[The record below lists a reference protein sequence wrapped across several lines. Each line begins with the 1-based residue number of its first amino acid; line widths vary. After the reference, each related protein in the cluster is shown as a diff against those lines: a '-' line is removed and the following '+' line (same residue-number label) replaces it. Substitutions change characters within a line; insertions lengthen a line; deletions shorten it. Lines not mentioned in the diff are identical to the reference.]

1 MLDPH
6 IIDELIARHTV
17 HALRDMLLYIEP
29 RTETQAYFI
38 AAIYYLEGTEN
49 ND

>member
-6 IIDELIARHTV
+6 IVDELIARHTV
-17 HALRDMLLYIEP
+17 HALRDMLRYIEP
-29 RTETQAYFI
+29 FTETHAYFI
-38 AAIYYLEGTEN
+38 AAIYYLEGTD

>member
-6 IIDELIARHTV
+6 IVDELIARHTV

-29 RTETQAYFI
+29 FTETQAYFI
-38 AAIYYLEGTEN
+38 AAIRQTEGTD

>member
-6 IIDELIARHTV
+6 IVDELIARHTV

-38 AAIYYLEGTEN
+38 AAIYYLEGTD